1 MLIGQPKMLS
11 YRTKPMSLRFVQS
24 KWDKHKPGKELSVT
38 NLFDIV
44 AVQIFLRRLQEG
56 SDRSAYDYIC
66 GQLHDVW
73 DLNSAVAYAK
83 NYIDR
88 RQKDDSLEPVGNQS
102 AFFGQ
107 KSNRGRPNQQKTS
120 QSQPKPDQ
128 ADKSKNQKSDS
139 GQHSAVKVPYNLLR
153 EIAPGTCHKWV
164 AGKCN
169 YGPKC
174 RYKHSWPAKE
184 DKSDPKPKEQANVF
198 FNQAGFQ

>member
-1 MLIGQPKMLS
+1 M
-11 YRTKPMSLRFVQS
+11 
-24 KWDKHKPGKELSVT
+24 T

-88 RQKDDSLEPVGNQS
+88 RQKDDSLDPVANQS

-107 KSNRGRPNQQKTS
+107 KSNRGRPNQPKKS
-120 QSQPKPDQ
+120 QGQPKNDQ
-128 ADKSKNQKSDS
+128 SDQPKGQKGDS
-139 GQHSAVKVPYNLLR
+139 GQPSAMKVPDKLLR
-153 EIAPGTCHKWV
+153 EMAPKTCRKWV
-164 AGKCN
+164 AGKCTF
-169 YGPKC
+169 GTKC
-174 RYKHSWPAKE
+174 RYQHSWPTSEEKG
-184 DKSDPKPKEQANVF
+184 DSKPREQASAFYNE
-198 FNQAGFQ
+198 AGFQ